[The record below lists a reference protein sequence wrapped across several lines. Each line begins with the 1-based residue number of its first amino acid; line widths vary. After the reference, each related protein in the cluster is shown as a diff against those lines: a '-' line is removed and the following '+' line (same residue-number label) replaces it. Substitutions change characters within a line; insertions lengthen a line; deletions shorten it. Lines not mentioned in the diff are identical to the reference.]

1 MLDIK
6 IYTDG
11 ACSGNPGPGGWGALL
26 VAKKNDRV
34 VKKKELSGGCL
45 ETTNN
50 RMELTAAIQALK
62 TLKRKSN
69 VVVITDSKYLMD
81 GITKWIHN
89 WKKNDW
95 KNTKKK
101 AIKNVDLWKDI
112 FYLTQNHQID
122 WQWVKGH
129 NAHEGNERADYLARL
144 GIRKTNS

>member
-101 AIKNVDLWKDI
+101 
-112 FYLTQNHQID
+112 Q
-122 WQWVKGH
+122 
-129 NAHEGNERADYLARL
+129 
-144 GIRKTNS
+144 